1 MPAGAET
8 GNIPTMMDDKPPE
21 VQIPEP
27 GSAGSSRSE
36 RCSSVP
42 PELTPELPPISPPR
56 LAAAPALKEKGGN
69 LGILWAVGIIAGI
82 VILIAVFGSGGGSGN
97 STPTYS
103 GSGSPGGS
111 GGFVPPAIPN
121 QPVVGN
127 PNPRSQFDRS
137 QPVNVSRSQTP
148 PANHT
153 FRVSSTVSAELD
165 REKRAIDDEKAKA
178 ARIEAVLEES
188 NTAVEEKKAEL
199 DELDTNLETLSRQID
214 RERIYMDRTSQYDI
228 DSFNLK
234 VNRYNSALRNRKAEA
249 EVFNDMVDTH
259 NTIVQQLKA
268 QNRRVNELVD
278 NYNAKLPRYGR

>member
-1 MPAGAET
+1 
-8 GNIPTMMDDKPPE
+8 MMDDKPPE

-27 GSAGSSRSE
+27 GSPSNSGAERS
-36 RCSSVP
+36 SSVP
-42 PELTPELPPISPPR
+42 PQLPPVSPPR
-56 LAAAPALKEKGGN
+56 LAAAPTLKEKGGN
-69 LGILWAVGIIAGI
+69 RGILWAVGIIAGI

-111 GGFVPPAIPN
+111 GGYVAPAIPN

-127 PNPRSQFDRS
+127 QNPRSQFDRS
-137 QPVNVSRSQTP
+137 QPIDVSRSQTP
-148 PANHT
+148 PANQT

-165 REKRAIDDEKAKA
+165 REKQAIDSEKAKA

-188 NTAVEEKKAEL
+188 NTAVEVKKAEL

-214 RERIYMDRTSQYDI
+214 RERINMDRTSQYDI

-234 VNRYNSALRNRKAEA
+234 VNRYNSALRNRKAVA

-259 NTIVQQLKA
+259 NTLVQQLKA

-278 NYNAKLPRYGR
+278 NYNAKPPRYGR